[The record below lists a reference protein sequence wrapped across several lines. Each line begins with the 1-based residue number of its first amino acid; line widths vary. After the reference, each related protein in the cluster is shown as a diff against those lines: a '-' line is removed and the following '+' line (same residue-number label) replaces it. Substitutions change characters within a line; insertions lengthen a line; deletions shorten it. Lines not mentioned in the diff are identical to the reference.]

1 MFIMK
6 SMIKSF
12 HKTHLYNLKILK
24 INEKTKIIETLKKFF
39 YLIFLYLITLIA
51 LNHNANK

>member
-1 MFIMK
+1 MK

-12 HKTHLYNLKILK
+12 HKTRLYNLKILK
-24 INEKTKIIETLKKFF
+24 INEKTKIIETFKKFF
-39 YLIFLYLITLIA
+39 YLIFLYLIILIA